1 MLRTHRKRIW
11 IAAGLI
17 VVLAACLALDSRLVT
32 GEDAYATVGRSID
45 EYAETLKLLTKEY
58 YKSLDSEEL
67 TDAAIR
73 GMVGDLDPYTQ
84 FLDHRSLEQLQID
97 TQGKF
102 GGLGITISL
111 QGGDVPVVMSVLDN
125 TPAQGVGLVVGDR
138 IVKVDG
144 DPTSGKS
151 LEEVVE
157 VLRGRPSDPVVVTL
171 DRPGRPKPFDQK
183 IVRARIGIES
193 VQLAEEV
200 EPGIGYISMSGMVAS
215 RFSETTPEELEKAI
229 QKLKA
234 QGVNGF
240 ILDLRGNPGGLLT
253 QAVAVADK
261 FIEPGRTV
269 VTTKGRKAD
278 QNSEYRTAAEASV
291 KETPLVVLVD
301 GHSASASEIV
311 AGAIQDS
318 DRGLVLGTPTFGKG
332 SVQTVRQIGRDKAI
346 KLTTALYY
354 TPSGRSIHKTSKRAR
369 WSGSPMLTVS
379 ETMRVPVFEVVATI
393 GRAAG
398 REEAVA
404 ELSERFELKPE
415 QAEQVLETELGQLL
429 GLGLKENSHAVEG
442 GDPKEA
448 FRTLGGRIVYG
459 GGGITPDVEVEHEQR
474 PRVVIAMARS
484 YVFFDFAVWC
494 AMSQSFPEHPRD
506 LEVDD
511 DVMAAFRIFV
521 ADSSNTR
528 GFQYQTPGEIR
539 LGELEEE
546 LREAGIDGEGERE
559 ALAKLREAV
568 ALEREALYEKA
579 EPSMRLEI
587 ARQLAN
593 RVWGMKGKLLVSLQ
607 GDKQFQEAIRI
618 LGNPVLYQEK
628 MRRALAAE

>member
-1 MLRTHRKRIW
+1 MFGLHRKRLW
-11 IAAGLI
+11 VVGGL
-17 VVLAACLALDSRLVT
+17 VVILAACLAFDSRLVT

-45 EYAETLKLLTKEY
+45 EYAETLKLLAKEY
-58 YKSLDSEEL
+58 YKPLDSEEL
-67 TDAAIR
+67 TDGAIR
-73 GMVGDLDPYTQ
+73 GMVDNLDPYTQ
-84 FLDHRSLEQLQID
+84 FLDRRSLEQLQID

-138 IVKVDG
+138 IVKVNG
-144 DPTSGKS
+144 DSTSGKT

-157 VLRGRPSDPVVVTL
+157 VLRGRPGNPVTVTL
-171 DRPGRPKPFDQK
+171 ERPGRLEPFDQK

-193 VQLAEEV
+193 VGLAEEV
-200 EPGIGYISMSGMVAS
+200 GPGVGYISMSGLIGS
-215 RFSETTPEELEKAI
+215 RFSETTPQELEEAI
-229 QKLKA
+229 KTLQA
-234 QGVNGF
+234 RGVTGF

-261 FIEPGRTV
+261 FIEPGLLV

-278 QNSEYRTAAEASV
+278 QNSEYRTEVQPLV

-332 SVQTVRQIGRDKAI
+332 SVQTVRQIGRDKAL
-346 KLTTALYY
+346 KFTTALYY

-369 WSGSPMLTVS
+369 WLGSPMLTVS
-379 ETMRVPVFEVVATI
+379 ETLRVPVYEVVATI
-393 GRAAG
+393 GRASR
-398 REEAVA
+398 REEAVG

-415 QAEQVLETELGQLL
+415 QAEQILETELGQLL
-429 GLGLKENSHAVEG
+429 GVGLKENSHAVEG

-448 FRTLGGRIVYG
+448 FKTLGGRIVYG

-484 YVFFDFAVWC
+484 YVFFDFAVWY
-494 AMSQSFPEHPRD
+494 AISGSFPEHPRD
-506 LEVDD
+506 LVVDE
-511 DVMAAFRIFV
+511 DVMSAFRIFV

-539 LGELEEE
+539 LGELEEA
-546 LREAGIDGEGERE
+546 LKEAGIDGDAERG
-559 ALAKLREAV
+559 ALAQLREAV
-568 ALEREALYEKA
+568 ELERGVLYKEA
-579 EPSMRLEI
+579 EPFMRLEI

-593 RVWGMKGKLLVSLQ
+593 RLWGMKGRLLVSLQ
-607 GDKQFQEAIRI
+607 GDKQFQEAVRL
-618 LGNPVLYQEK
+618 LGDPVLYQEK
-628 MRRALAAE
+628 MRLALAE

>member
-1 MLRTHRKRIW
+1 MVGLRRKRLW
-11 IAAGLI
+11 VAGGLI
-17 VVLAACLALDSRLVT
+17 VVLAVCLALDSRLVT

-45 EYAETLKLLTKEY
+45 EYAETLKLLAKDY
-58 YKSLDSEEL
+58 YKPLDSEEL
-67 TDAAIR
+67 TDDAIR
-73 GMVGDLDPYTQ
+73 GMVDNLDPYTQ
-84 FLDHRSLEQLQID
+84 FLNRRSLEQLQID

-111 QGGDVPVVMSVLDN
+111 QGGEVPVVMSVLDN

-138 IVKVDG
+138 IVKVNG
-144 DPTSGKS
+144 DSTSGKT

-157 VLRGRPSDPVVVTL
+157 VLRGRPGDPVEVTL
-171 DRPGRPKPFDQK
+171 DRPGRPEPFDQT
-183 IVRARIGIES
+183 IVRARIGIKS

-200 EPGIGYISMSGMVAS
+200 EPGVGYISMSGMIGS
-215 RFSETTPEELEKAI
+215 RFSETTPEELEEAI
-229 QKLKA
+229 QSLQA
-234 QGVNGF
+234 RGVTGF

-261 FIEPGRTV
+261 FIQPGLLV

-278 QNSEYRTAAEASV
+278 QNLEYRTEAEASV
-291 KETPLVVLVD
+291 KETPLVVLVN

-332 SVQTVRQIGRDKAI
+332 SVQTVRQIGGNKAL

-354 TPSGRSIHKTSKRAR
+354 TPSGRSIHKTSKRAQ
-369 WSGSPMLTVS
+369 WSGSPMLTVA
-379 ETMRVPVFEVVATI
+379 ETQRVPVFEVVATI
-393 GRAAG
+393 GRASR
-398 REEAVA
+398 REEAVG

-415 QAEQVLETELGQLL
+415 QAEQILETQLGQLL
-429 GLGLKENSHAVEG
+429 GVGLKENSHAVEG

-484 YVFFDFAVWC
+484 YVFFDFVVWY
-494 AMSQSFPEHPRD
+494 AISGSLPDHPKD
-506 LEVDD
+506 LVVEE
-511 DVMAAFRIFV
+511 DVMSAFRTFV

-539 LGELEEE
+539 LGELEEA
-546 LREAGIDGEGERE
+546 LREAGIDGESERG
-559 ALAKLREAV
+559 ALAQLREAV
-568 ALEREALYEKA
+568 EREREALYSEA
-579 EPSMRLEI
+579 EPFVRLEI

-593 RVWGMKGKLLVSLQ
+593 RLWGMKGKLLVSLR
-607 GDKQFQEAIRI
+607 GDKQFQEAVRI
-618 LGNPVLYQEK
+618 LGDPVLYKAK
-628 MRRALAAE
+628 MSLALAE